1 MVWKLEITLICGLM
15 AAIGIAKPADA
26 GAGIRVRLYNYASV
40 PQKTLASAKADAS
53 AILQTAGV
61 SAGWAE
67 CPLGEHDV
75 PKDTACLLPL
85 SPRDLQM
92 RILDRG
98 MAKRV
103 GASRHCLGYALLA
116 DGFDSIAAVFFHRA
130 VDLEGTNHAKRATIL
145 GAMMAHEIG
154 HLLLEKNHHSE
165 TGVLRASW
173 GDEDLKMAAKGR
185 LRFSAEEARSMASM
199 VSRRIGA
206 GN

>member
-1 MVWKLEITLICGLM
+1 M
-15 AAIGIAKPADA
+15 ATIGIAKRADA
-26 GAGIRVRLYNYASV
+26 EAGIRVRLYNYAGV
-40 PQKTLASAKADAS
+40 PQTTLASAKADAS

-61 SAGWAE
+61 SVGWAE
-67 CPLGEHDV
+67 CPLREDDV
-75 PKDTACLLPL
+75 SKDAACHLPL

-92 RILDRG
+92 RVLDPG

-103 GASRHCLGYALLA
+103 RASRHCLGYALLA

-130 VDLEGTNHAKRATIL
+130 VDLEGATLATRATIL

-154 HLLLEKNHHSE
+154 HLLLKQNHHSE
-165 TGVLRASW
+165 TGVLRAFW

-185 LRFSAEEARSMASM
+185 LRFSPEEARLLASM